1 MLPLTGYADRLSVRP
16 GETIRFHVA
25 NATGAKVEAKLVR
38 VVCADANPAGPGI
51 IVEPVASPPAA
62 VAAAGEERVPR
73 GSYARIEGVGRC
85 FGAGGFSITCL
96 VHPTRLA
103 GARQAIASRTGIGP
117 DGAADAATSGID
129 GSRAGASHPDT
140 SGTNGSRA
148 GASHPDTS
156 GSDGSRTG
164 ASHPNA
170 SGIDGSRAET
180 SHPGASGAGGPPP
193 GDPPIDAPAAA
204 AVVPGYGFTLAID
217 EQGRLCASIGDGETM
232 RDVAAV
238 PSPLDERAWH
248 AVWLVVDTGA
258 GEVRIG
264 WAATSPR
271 FGQRRSPHATRA
283 PLPAGVSPAADDDAP
298 LLFAAT
304 NHALPACHFNG
315 KLEDPAAFD
324 RPLTGEEIDTFAG
337 GGSVAGAS
345 ACWDFSR
352 GVGTSRIEDTGP
364 HGLHGSLVNVPAR
377 GVTGSRWTGREMCWR
392 HAPAEYAAVHF
403 HEDDVDDCG
412 WPVAFEWTV
421 PEGIRSSTYALML
434 AAADAREN
442 VPFFVVPPKGRATA
456 PIAVLVSTFTY
467 TIYGNHARPEWS
479 RDPQWTA
486 DWKAQAAEW
495 GAYPHNPGDHV
506 EYGLSTYNHHTDGS
520 GISIASWRRPML
532 NVRIG
537 YVTYPYPGIRGS
549 GLRHFPA
556 DTHLTA
562 WLEAKGYEYDVVTD
576 QELHDEGAAVL
587 EPYRVV
593 TTGTHPEYHTRETLD
608 ALEAY
613 RDGGGRLCYLGGN
626 GFYWKVA
633 LSPEK
638 RGVIEIRRGEG
649 GIRAWAAEPGEYYNQ
664 FDGEY
669 GGLWRRN
676 GRPPQTPLRGRLHRP
691 GQLRGVVLPQA
702 SGSGRSA
709 GGMDVRRRRGRD
721 LRRPRPR
728 RPRRGGV
735 RARPR
740 RQAPR
745 DPLPCGGRRQLGE
758 PPAGRPLGARAR
770 GASHPYRHV
779 AGRAGREADPRRP
792 HLLRD
797 PEEAARCSP
806 PAPSPSAAACRATA
820 STTTSRACSGTCSTA
835 SSIRG
840 GSRCRTTAGTAR
852 PERSAGRRSD
862 ASPAPG

>member
-16 GETIRFHVA
+16 GETIRFHLA
-25 NATGAKVEAKLVR
+25 NATGAEVEAKLVR
-38 VVCADANPAGPGI
+38 VVCADANPAGPGVL
-51 IVEPVASPPAA
+51 VEPVASPPAA

-73 GSYARIEGVGRC
+73 GSYARIEDVGRC

-103 GARQAIASRTGIGP
+103 GARQAIVSRTG
-117 DGAADAATSGID
+117 DAARS
-129 GSRAGASHPDT
+129 
-140 SGTNGSRA
+140 
-148 GASHPDTS
+148 
-156 GSDGSRTG
+156 
-164 ASHPNA
+164 
-170 SGIDGSRAET
+170 
-180 SHPGASGAGGPPP
+180 
-193 GDPPIDAPAAA
+193 
-204 AVVPGYGFTLAID
+204 GFTLAID
-217 EQGRLCASIGDGETM
+217 EQDRLCASIGDGEAR
-232 RDVAAV
+232 RDVAVV
-238 PSPLDERAWH
+238 PRPLTERSWQ

-271 FGQRRSPHATRA
+271 LGETPSPHAARA
-283 PLPAGVSPAADDDAP
+283 PLPAGAVPVADAP
-298 LLFAAT
+298 MLLAAT
-304 NHALPACHFNG
+304 NHLLPACHFNG
-315 KLEDPAAFD
+315 KLEAPAVFD
-324 RPLTGEEIDTFAG
+324 RPLAGGEIDTFAG
-337 GGSVAGAS
+337 GGAVPGAC

-352 GVGTSRIEDTGP
+352 GVGSSRIEDAGP

-377 GVTGSRWTGREMCWR
+377 GMTGSQWTGREMCWR
-392 HAPAEYAAVHF
+392 HAPREYAAIHF
-403 HEDDVDDCG
+403 HEDDVEDCG

-421 PEGIRSSTYALML
+421 PEGARSSTYALML
-434 AAADAREN
+434 EAADAREN

-456 PIAVLVSTFTY
+456 PVAVLVSTFTY

-479 RDPQWTA
+479 RDPRWTA
-486 DWKAQAAEW
+486 DWKAQAAAW
-495 GAYPHNPGDHV
+495 GAYPHNPGGHL

-520 GISIASWRRPML
+520 GISIASWHRPML

-537 YVTYPYPGIRGS
+537 YVTYPYPGICGS

-562 WLEAKGYEYDVVTD
+562 WLEAKGHDYDVITD

-676 GRPPQTPLRGRLHRP
+676 GRPPQNLSGVGFTAQGHYVGSYYRKRPEADDPRVAWMFAGVEGETFGDHGLGGHGAAGFELDRADKRLGTPSHAVVAASSENHPPDAPWVLVPEEHLTHMITWP
-691 GQLRGVVLPQA
+691 GEPAEKLIRADLTFFETPKGGAVF
-702 SGSGRSA
+702 SA
-709 GGMDVRRRRGRD
+709 GSITFCGSLPSNGFDNDVSR
-721 LRRPRPR
+721 L
-728 RPRRGGV
+728 
-735 RARPR
+735 
-740 RQAPR
+740 
-745 DPLPCGGRRQLGE
+745 LGNVLE
-758 PPAGRPLGARAR
+758 RFL
-770 GASHPYRHV
+770 
-779 AGRAGREADPRRP
+779 
-792 HLLRD
+792 D
-797 PEEAARCSP
+797 PEPFEMPDEGGDTVRVQGM
-806 PAPSPSAAACRATA
+806 PAS
-820 STTTSRACSGTCSTA
+820 
-835 SSIRG
+835 
-840 GSRCRTTAGTAR
+840 
-852 PERSAGRRSD
+852 
-862 ASPAPG
+862 

>member
-16 GETIRFHVA
+16 GETIRFHLA
-25 NATGAKVEAKLVR
+25 NATGAEVEAKLVR
-38 VVCADANPAGPGI
+38 VVCADANPAGPGVV
-51 IVEPVASPPAA
+51 VEPVASPPTA

-73 GSYARIEGVGRC
+73 GSYARIEDVGRC

-103 GARQAIASRTGIGP
+103 GARQAIV
-117 DGAADAATSGID
+117 
-129 GSRAGASHPDT
+129 
-140 SGTNGSRA
+140 
-148 GASHPDTS
+148 
-156 GSDGSRTG
+156 SRTG
-164 ASHPNA
+164 ASHAGA
-170 SGIDGSRAET
+170 SGTAGSRVGASHSGASETDGSRVGA
-180 SHPGASGAGGPPP
+180 SHAGASGDDGPRAGH
-193 GDPPIDAPAAA
+193 PPIGASSA
-204 AVVPGYGFTLAID
+204 AVVPGCGFTLAID
-217 EQGRLCASIGDGETM
+217 EQNRLCASIGDREAM
-232 RDVAAV
+232 RDVAVV
-238 PSPLDERAWH
+238 PRPLTERSWQ

-264 WAATSPR
+264 WTATTSRLGETP
-271 FGQRRSPHATRA
+271 SPHVARA
-283 PLPAGVSPAADDDAP
+283 PLPAGAVPVADAP
-298 LLFAAT
+298 MLLAAS
-304 NHALPACHFNG
+304 NHLLPACHFNG
-315 KLEDPAAFD
+315 KLEAPAVFD
-324 RPLTGEEIDTFAG
+324 RPLTGGEIDTFAG
-337 GGSVAGAS
+337 GGAVPGAS

-352 GVGTSRIEDTGP
+352 GIGSSRIEDTGP
-364 HGLHGSLVNVPAR
+364 HGLHGSLINVPAR
-377 GVTGSRWTGREMCWR
+377 GMTGSRWTGREMCWR
-392 HAPAEYAAVHF
+392 HAPREYAAIHF

-421 PEGIRSSTYALML
+421 PEGARSSIYALML

-456 PIAVLVSTFTY
+456 PVAVLVSTFTY

-486 DWKAQAAEW
+486 DWKAQAAAW
-495 GAYPHNPGDHV
+495 GAYPHNPGDHL

-537 YVTYPYPGIRGS
+537 YVTYPYPEVRGS

-562 WLEAKGYEYDVVTD
+562 WLEAKGYDYDVITD

-587 EPYRVV
+587 DPYRVV

-676 GRPPQTPLRGRLHRP
+676 GRPPQNLSGVGFTAQGHYVGSYYRKRPEADDPRVAWMFAGVEGETFGDHGLGGHGAAGFELDRADKRLGTPPHA
-691 GQLRGVVLPQA
+691 VVAA
-702 SGSGRSA
+702 SSENHPP
-709 GGMDVRRRRGRD
+709 D
-721 LRRPRPR
+721 
-728 RPRRGGV
+728 
-735 RARPR
+735 
-740 RQAPR
+740 APWVLV
-745 DPLPCGGRRQLGE
+745 PEEHLTHMVTWPGE
-758 PPAGRPLGARAR
+758 PAEKLIRADLTFFETPKGGAVFSTGSITFCGSLPSNGFDNDVSRLLGNVFDRF
-770 GASHPYRHV
+770 
-779 AGRAGREADPRRP
+779 
-792 HLLRD
+792 LD
-797 PEEAARCSP
+797 PEPFEMP
-806 PAPSPSAAACRATA
+806 D
-820 STTTSRACSGTCSTA
+820 
-835 SSIRG
+835 G
-840 GSRCRTTAGTAR
+840 GSDAG
-852 PERSAGRRSD
+852 
-862 ASPAPG
+862 